1 MLDIWRDGCNM
12 VYRVD
17 AMLEIAMRTASLF
30 KNGKNQAIRLPK
42 EFEFKGVSE
51 VSIEKDGES
60 IIITPKRKSW
70 SSFSEV
76 EKADSDFLSER
87 PDVLEEGRVKL

>member
-1 MLDIWRDGCNM
+1 MAFVI
-12 VYRVD
+12 
-17 AMLEIAMRTASLF
+17 LEIAMRTASLF

-60 IIITPKRKSW
+60 IIITPKRKTW
-70 SSFSEV
+70 ASFSDV
-76 EKADSDFLSER
+76 ESADSDFLSER
-87 PDVLEEGRVKL
+87 PDILEEGRVKF

>member
-1 MLDIWRDGCNM
+1 MAFVI
-12 VYRVD
+12 
-17 AMLEIAMRTASLF
+17 LEIAMRTASLF

-60 IIITPKRKSW
+60 IIITPKRKTW
-70 SSFSEV
+70 ASFSDV
-76 EKADSDFLSER
+76 ESAENDFLSER
-87 PDVLEEGRVKL
+87 PDILEEGRVKF